1 MSFRPGSKVLV
12 SAVLLGTLLAGCSDI
27 YYDRRETISVVSG
40 EAMAANRLTHMID
53 PWPAAS
59 GKREIAYSGERM
71 QTAHERYRTG
81 CITKPVNATTS
92 STGCSTRGSA
102 TWRECWNRA
111 AGSTS
116 GVATRTWE
124 TIRRS

>member
-1 MSFRPGSKVLV
+1 MSFRPGSKVIV
-12 SAVLLGTLLAGCSDI
+12 STVLLATLLAGCSDI

-40 EAMAANRLTHMID
+40 EAMAANRVTHMID

-92 STGCSTRGSA
+92 STGYA
-102 TWRECWNRA
+102 TDAQQTQCQNNRNTTGA
-111 AGSTS
+111 PAPQQQQ
-116 GVATRTWE
+116 VK
-124 TIRRS
+124 

>member
-1 MSFRPGSKVLV
+1 MSFRPGSKVIV
-12 SAVLLGTLLAGCSDI
+12 STVLLATLLAGCSDI

-40 EAMAANRLTHMID
+40 EAMAANRVTHMID

-92 STGCSTRGSA
+92 STGY
-102 TWRECWNRA
+102 A
-111 AGSTS
+111 ADAQQTQCQNSRNTTGAPAPQQQQ
-116 GVATRTWE
+116 VK
-124 TIRRS
+124 

>member
-1 MSFRPGSKVLV
+1 MSFRPGSKVIV
-12 SAVLLGTLLAGCSDI
+12 STVLLATLLAGCSDI

-40 EAMAANRLTHMID
+40 EAMAANRVTHMID

-92 STGCSTRGSA
+92 STGSP
-102 TWRECWNRA
+102 REEGR
-111 AGSTS
+111 
-116 GVATRTWE
+116 
-124 TIRRS
+124 

>member
-1 MSFRPGSKVLV
+1 MSFRPSSNALSV
-12 SAVLLGTLLAGCSDI
+12 AVLLGVTVAGCSDI

-40 EAMAANRLTHMID
+40 EAMAANRVTHMID

-81 CITKPVNATTS
+81 CVTKPVNATTS
-92 STGCSTRGSA
+92 STGYAQDAQQTQCQNSRNTTSTP
-102 TWRECWNRA
+102 
-111 AGSTS
+111 
-116 GVATRTWE
+116 VQQQQVK
-124 TIRRS
+124 